1 MRAEARSHLCIAV
14 APLSDTVATQT
25 LWNLGVDGEEQL
37 ATFLADPKGL
47 GS

>member
-1 MRAEARSHLCIAV
+1 MRAEARSCLCIAV

-37 ATFLADPKGL
+37 GL
-47 GS
+47 PIMHCYLSS